1 MKIEK
6 LNDNQIRCTLTNDDL
21 DARHI
26 KLSELAYGTEK
37 TRALFQDM
45 MTQASVDL
53 GFEADDIPLMVE
65 AIPLSSEKIVLI
77 ITKIESPDELDTRFS
92 EFSEIFEDD
101 ADPGT
106 GDDLFESEPDFPDD
120 LADLLSELRKE
131 FFESGALPDSSAR
144 QPDPANQV
152 CLFVFSDMDSAVRAA
167 RAVASFYQGS
177 SSLYRDTAADEYL
190 LFLYR
195 GKHTTM
201 EFSRIVHTMTAWLE
215 KRRCTP
221 ATAACYQEHCRPIL
235 ARHAIDTLAQIIE

>member
-6 LNDNQIRCTLTNDDL
+6 INDNQIRCTLTNDDL
-21 DARHI
+21 AARHI

-37 TRALFQDM
+37 IRALFQDM
-45 MTQASVDL
+45 MTQASADL

-92 EFSEIFEDD
+92 EFSEFYEDD
-101 ADPGT
+101 ADPDM
-106 GDDLFESEPDFPDD
+106 GDDLFDPDLNDPDD
-120 LADLLSELRKE
+120 LTDLLRELRKE
-131 FFESGALPDSSAR
+131 FSESGTLPDSSAQ

-152 CLFVFSDMDSAVRAA
+152 CLFVFSNMDSATHAA

-177 SSLYRDTAADEYL
+177 SSLYRDTSADEYL

-195 GKHTTM
+195 GRHTTM
-201 EFSRIVHTMTAWLE
+201 EFSRIVHTMTVWLE

-221 ATAACYQEHCRPIL
+221 AMAAFYQEHCRPIL
-235 ARHAIDTLAQIIE
+235 TRQAVGTLAQIGV